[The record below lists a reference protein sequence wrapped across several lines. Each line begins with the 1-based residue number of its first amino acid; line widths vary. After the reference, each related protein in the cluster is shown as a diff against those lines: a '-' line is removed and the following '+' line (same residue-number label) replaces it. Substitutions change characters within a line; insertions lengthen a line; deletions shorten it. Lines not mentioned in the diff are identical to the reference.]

1 MGLDLTGLGS
11 LFDLGSK
18 ILDKVLPDKDA
29 AAKAKIAL
37 LEITQK
43 GELQALAQEFE
54 LAKSQIAVNQEEAKS
69 SNLFVSGWR
78 PAVGWLCCAA
88 YAFNYILMPLA
99 NWGVKFFDVNAPSIV
114 ALDTG
119 ELTTL
124 LFGLLGIGTLRTVE
138 KIKGVSK

>member
-54 LAKSQIAVNQEEAKS
+54 FAKSQIAVNQEEAKS

>member
-1 MGLDLTGLGS
+1 MDITGLGS

-37 LEITQK
+37 LEISQK
-43 GELQALAQEFE
+43 GELQAMAQEFE
-54 LAKSQIAVNQEEAKS
+54 LAKGQIEVNKVEAAS
-69 SNLFVSGWR
+69 SSFWVSGAR
-78 PAVGWLCCAA
+78 PAVLWVCVLA
-88 YAFNYILMPLA
+88 YAFNYLLLPLA
-99 NWGVKFFDVNAPSIV
+99 NWGVKFLDVNAPTIV

-124 LFGLLGIGTLRTVE
+124 LFGLLGLSSLRTYE
-138 KIKGVSK
+138 KVKNIASK